1 MRLFLKIDILISM
14 RIGID
19 ISQVVY
25 EGTGV
30 GRYVRELV
38 PRVIAAYP
46 EHSFI
51 LFAGTLRQKKRMED
65 FISHLP
71 KKAHNV
77 DVKIVSLP
85 PKVLDL
91 LWNVLHII
99 PVEWFIGPV
108 DVFWSSD
115 WTQPPLYPKTVGI
128 TTIHDVS
135 FLHFPE
141 SFHKEILAVQRRRM
155 LRALSECSLFLC
167 DSDATKKDVAEYI
180 GIKENKLI
188 VVYPGVS

>member
-1 MRLFLKIDILISM
+1 M

-30 GRYVRELV
+30 GRYVRELI
-38 PRVIAAYP
+38 PRVIAASP
-46 EHSFI
+46 EHEFV
-51 LFAGTLRQKKRMED
+51 LFAGSLRQKNKVEAFVRP
-65 FISHLP
+65 LL
-71 KKAHNV
+71 KKSQNIE
-77 DVKIVSLP
+77 VKIVPIP
-85 PKVLDL
+85 PKLLHL

-99 PVEWFIGPV
+99 PAHWFIGSV

-115 WTQPPLYPKTVGI
+115 WTQPPLAKQTIGI

-141 SFHKEILAVQRRRM
+141 SFPSEILVVQRRRI
-155 LRALSECSLFLC
+155 LRAIHECSLFLC
-167 DSDATKKDVAEYI
+167 DSEATKKDVAEYI
-180 GIKENKLI
+180 GIKESKLL

>member
-1 MRLFLKIDILISM
+1 M

-30 GRYVRELV
+30 GRYVRELI
-38 PRVIAAYP
+38 PRVIAASP
-46 EHSFI
+46 EHTFV
-51 LFAGTLRQKKRMED
+51 LFAGSFRRKNKIDAFVREVLKK
-65 FISHLP
+65 S
-71 KKAHNV
+71 KNV
-77 DVKIVSLP
+77 EVKIVPIP
-85 PKVLDL
+85 PKLLDL
-91 LWNVLHII
+91 LWNVLHIMPI
-99 PVEWFIGPV
+99 DWFIGPV

-115 WTQPPLYPKTVGI
+115 WTQPPLSKNTIGI

-141 SFHKEILAVQRRRM
+141 SFPHEILAVQRRRI
-155 LRALSECSLFLC
+155 LHAINECSLFLC
-167 DSDATKKDVAEYI
+167 DSEATKNDVAEYI
-180 GIKENKLI
+180 GIKESKLI

>member
-1 MRLFLKIDILISM
+1 M

-30 GRYVRELV
+30 GRYVRELI
-38 PRVIAAYP
+38 PRVIAASP
-46 EHSFI
+46 EHTFI
-51 LFAGTLRQKKRMED
+51 LFAGSLRRKNKIDAFVRP
-65 FISHLP
+65 ILKTS
-71 KKAHNV
+71 KNV
-77 DVKIVSLP
+77 EVKIVPVP
-85 PKVLDL
+85 PKLLDV

-99 PVEWFIGPV
+99 PIDWFIGHV

-115 WTQPPLYPKTVGI
+115 WTQPPLSKKTIGI

-141 SFHKEILAVQRRRM
+141 SFPKEILHVQRRRI
-155 LRALSECSLFLC
+155 LRTLHECALFLC
-167 DSDATKKDVAEYI
+167 DSEATKKDVAEYI
-180 GIKENKLI
+180 GIKESKLL

>member
-1 MRLFLKIDILISM
+1 M

-30 GRYVRELV
+30 GRYVKELI
-38 PRVIAAYP
+38 PRVIAASP
-46 EHSFI
+46 DDTFV
-51 LFAGTLRQKKRMED
+51 LFAGSLRQKQRVTA
-65 FISHLP
+65 FVQPLCRT
-71 KKAHNV
+71 HNV
-77 DVKIVSLP
+77 EVKIVPFP
-85 PKVLDL
+85 PKLLDI
-91 LWNVLHII
+91 LWNRLHII
-99 PVEWFIGPV
+99 PVSWMIGPV

-115 WTQPPLYPKTVGI
+115 WTQPPLGKKTVGM

-141 SFHKEILAVQRRRM
+141 SFPSEILAVQRRR
-155 LRALSECSLFLC
+155 LLHALTECSVFLC
-167 DSDATKKDVAEYI
+167 DSVATKKDVMEYI
-180 GIKENKLI
+180 GIAAKKLV